1 MLTFN
6 LRGIYSLPS
15 RAPKFIGRF
24 IQNFAEDITSAM
36 TRKRAFFQQGARVL
50 NSGLAQLV
58 PHSFLFAILLTFAA
72 YLMGIF
78 GAYQG
83 PFDMIRFWVNG
94 FWNFLSF
101 SMQMVLMVTAGFSV
115 ASVPIGR
122 KALRSLAGIPQTP
135 RGAVMFMTAMIAVF
149 SWLHWG
155 IGIVAG
161 AFLAREMGRRI
172 PQIDYPL
179 LVACAYIGM
188 CAGNFGLFAPEPLA
202 VSKPGHFLE
211 KAIGIIPLSQTSFS
225 ALALTGFFLGTTAV
239 VILVGL
245 ICPEGPDAIG
255 PAPEILQRFE
265 EEDRAEEAAM
275 IAEKEIRQRGEMT
288 FGVWLEHSQWPV
300 WLISIMGFSYIIF
313 WFYGRGFEINLN
325 ILNFILLFLA
335 FSFHDT
341 PMRFLKSME
350 SSTRAAYGIIV
361 QFPFYAGIQGMLA
374 SSGLAAILF
383 NWITTPSTGFTFPL
397 WVFIDAAFVNFFVP
411 TSGGIWEIQGSAVI
425 EAAQGLKLS
434 IPLAIN
440 AFTAGEIIGNVIQ
453 PFWAIPLLGVCGL
466 SMRHIMGYCL
476 IAFFVLSMIWVL
488 CLTFLPV

>member
-1 MLTFN
+1 MVRPSPGDSFLLTFN
-6 LRGIYSLPS
+6 LRGIYSLPN
-15 RAPKFIGRF
+15 RAQKITSGF
-24 IQNFAEDITSAM
+24 IQNYNKDIASAM
-36 TRKRAFFQQGARVL
+36 TLKRAFFQQGARAL
-50 NSGLAQLV
+50 NSGVAHLV
-58 PHSFLFAILLTFAA
+58 PHSFLFAVLLTFTA

-83 PFDMIRFWVNG
+83 PFDMIRFWANG

-122 KALRSLAGIPQTP
+122 KALRALAAIPQTP
-135 RGAVMFMTAMIAVF
+135 RGAVMFLTGIIAVF

-239 VILVGL
+239 IILVGL
-245 ICPEGPDAIG
+245 ICPEGRDAIG

-275 IAEKEIRQRGEMT
+275 TAEKEIR
-288 FGVWLEHSQWPV
+288 
-300 WLISIMGFSYIIF
+300 
-313 WFYGRGFEINLN
+313 
-325 ILNFILLFLA
+325 
-335 FSFHDT
+335 
-341 PMRFLKSME
+341 
-350 SSTRAAYGIIV
+350 
-361 QFPFYAGIQGMLA
+361 
-374 SSGLAAILF
+374 
-383 NWITTPSTGFTFPL
+383 
-397 WVFIDAAFVNFFVP
+397 
-411 TSGGIWEIQGSAVI
+411 
-425 EAAQGLKLS
+425 
-434 IPLAIN
+434 
-440 AFTAGEIIGNVIQ
+440 
-453 PFWAIPLLGVCGL
+453 
-466 SMRHIMGYCL
+466 
-476 IAFFVLSMIWVL
+476 
-488 CLTFLPV
+488 